1 MAYRHTIER
10 DRYEPVRTVEEEVR
24 EHPAA
29 KAGWKIESIVYW
41 IGGIILGLLG
51 IRLVLSLLGANQANA
66 FAQFIYSITYP
77 FVAPFYGL
85 FSTNLQ
91 YGVSRIE
98 LEAIAAML
106 VVAFITWAVAAL
118 IRILRR

>member
-10 DRYEPVRTVEEEVR
+10 DRYEPVREVEEEVQ

-29 KAGWKIESIVYW
+29 KAGWKLESIVYW
-41 IGGIILGLLG
+41 IGGIIEALLG
-51 IRLVLSLLGANQANA
+51 IRIVLSLLGANQGNP

-85 FSTNLQ
+85 FSTTFQ
-91 YGVSRIE
+91 YGVSRVE
-98 LEAIAAML
+98 LEALTAMV
-106 VVAFITWAVAAL
+106 VVALITWAIAGL
-118 IRILRR
+118 IRIIRR